1 MNQPIDEFSL
11 ISDYFKE
18 LTGQQDVAVG
28 IGDDAAIID
37 IKADKQI
44 AVATDTL
51 VASVHFPNDASA
63 EQIATRAL
71 CVNLS
76 DMAAMGATPVFM
88 PVPALPQ
95 ALSKGVVDGAVIP
108 WEITIPLKI
117 SELVKNHLEIP
128 GPRGLYTSVFIF
140 AMNKAKYES
149 LPDDLKKVIDDNSG
163 MAMAKWVGKVWDE
176 IEAPGLAKAK
186 ASGTVRQLSPSEVA
200 KMREVTASVTGDWI
214 AEMNAAGKDGA
225 ALLKDA
231 NRLIDQYTK

>member
-1 MNQPIDEFSL
+1 MTIEDLAGMKIRAPSR
-11 ISDYFKE
+11 S
-18 LTGQQDVAVG
+18 
-28 IGDDAAIID
+28 IG
-37 IKADKQI
+37 KA
-44 AVATDTL
+44 L
-51 VASVHFPNDASA
+51 
-63 EQIATRAL
+63 
-71 CVNLS
+71 
-76 DMAAMGATPVFM
+76 AAMGATPVFM

-214 AEMNAAGKDGA
+214 AEMNAAGNDGA